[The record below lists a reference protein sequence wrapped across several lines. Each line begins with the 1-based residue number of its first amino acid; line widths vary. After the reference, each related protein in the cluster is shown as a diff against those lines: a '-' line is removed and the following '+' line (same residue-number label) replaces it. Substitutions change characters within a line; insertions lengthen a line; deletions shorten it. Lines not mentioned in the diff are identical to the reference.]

1 MVFRKALDY
10 IMFTSDQVHLLPGFP
25 EQDVNPLRIRLAIYV
40 QFPPGVA
47 HDSSSTLTK
56 NILLAVIS
64 GSRKKLEKTLNVT
77 IINIRV
83 AFLDAST
90 ESSSTVTP
98 PAHLEKTSAI
108 YFIIGGA
115 AAGLI
120 FVVVL
125 SVVIYR
131 K

>member
-1 MVFRKALDY
+1 
-10 IMFTSDQVHLLPGFP
+10 MFTSDQVHLLPGFP

-56 NILLAVIS
+56 NTLFAVIS

-98 PAHLEKTSAI
+98 PADLEKTLEI
-108 YFIIGGA
+108 YFIIGGTVV
-115 AAGLI
+115 GLT
-120 FVVVL
+120 FVVIL
-125 SVVIYR
+125 SVVIWR

>member
-1 MVFRKALDY
+1 
-10 IMFTSDQVHLLPGFP
+10 MFTSDQVHLLPGFP
-25 EQDVNPLRIRLAIYV
+25 EQDVNPLRMHLAIYV

-56 NILLAVIS
+56 NTLLTVIRE
-64 GSRKKLEKTLNVT
+64 SRVKLEKALNAS
-77 IINIRV
+77 IINIKV

-90 ESSSTVTP
+90 ESSFTVTP
-98 PAHLEKTSAI
+98 RAHLEKTWEF

-115 AAGLI
+115 TGAGLV
-120 FVVVL
+120 FVIAL
-125 SVVIYR
+125 SFIIYC

>member
-1 MVFRKALDY
+1 
-10 IMFTSDQVHLLPGFP
+10 MFTSDQVHLLPGFP
-25 EQDVNPLRIRLAIYV
+25 EQDVNPLRMHLAIYV

-56 NILLAVIS
+56 GILFTVIS
-64 GSRKKLEKTLNVT
+64 ESREKLEKALNAT

-83 AFLDAST
+83 AVPDAST
-90 ESSSTVTP
+90 GSSFTVTP
-98 PAHLEKTSAI
+98 SAHLVKTSEY

-115 AAGLI
+115 VAGLI
-120 FVVVL
+120 FAVAL
-125 SVVIYR
+125 SVVIFC